1 MPTLLE
7 YSLYGS
13 SRPSSAC
20 FLCKIQFVTR
30 GYATNP
36 FLITHHFL
44 ISTTEVESIVR
55 CTAEILADLTAE
67 QRGNVCT
74 SVVRALESDASWVQ
88 VYESTG
94 EIRVPEIDVEE
105 NIRQQYLQV
114 TEVSQVSFRIA
125 T

>member
-1 MPTLLE
+1 M
-7 YSLYGS
+7 
-13 SRPSSAC
+13 
-20 FLCKIQFVTR
+20 
-30 GYATNP
+30 N
-36 FLITHHFL
+36 HFL
-44 ISTTEVESIVR
+44 TSTTEVESIVR

-114 TEVSQVSFRIA
+114 TEVSRIIFRIA
-125 T
+125 I

>member
-1 MPTLLE
+1 M
-7 YSLYGS
+7 
-13 SRPSSAC
+13 
-20 FLCKIQFVTR
+20 
-30 GYATNP
+30 
-36 FLITHHFL
+36 HHFL
-44 ISTTEVESIVR
+44 TSTTEVESIVR

-114 TEVSQVSFRIA
+114 TEVSRIIFRIA
-125 T
+125 I